1 MVRTY
6 GRSDRIC
13 HMKEIVVNL
22 GQNGRVVIPAPIRRA
37 LGIGPGD
44 ELVLTAGD
52 GELRITT
59 RKHAIARAQQVVR
72 AHTDSDESLVDEL
85 IEERR
90 AEACR

>member
-1 MVRTY
+1 MVQRN
-6 GRSDRIC
+6 GRSIRIC

-22 GQNGRVVIPAPIRRA
+22 GQNGRLVIPAPIRRA

-44 ELVLTAGD
+44 ELVLTAGY

-72 AHTDSDESLVDEL
+72 AHAGSDESLVDEL
-85 IEERR
+85 IEERH
-90 AEACR
+90 AEASH